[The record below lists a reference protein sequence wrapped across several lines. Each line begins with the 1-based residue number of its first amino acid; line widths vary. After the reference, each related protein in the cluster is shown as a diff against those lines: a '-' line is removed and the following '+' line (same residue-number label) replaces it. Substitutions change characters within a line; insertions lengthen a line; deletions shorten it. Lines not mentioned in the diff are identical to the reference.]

1 VPYEKERLR
10 QEIENYESRISR
22 QIALTMNKAVNLA
35 NGDQLLRHLKFKQH
49 RLKKIL
55 DKIKKLEENI
65 NMKIKME
72 LELQEQELS
81 NQQNLL
87 LQEQDSMMLTS
98 EQQELLDECT
108 KLQQQISGA
117 DQEANKPEF
126 SCFFD
131 MLQYKKQKVHEA

>member
-1 VPYEKERLR
+1 
-10 QEIENYESRISR
+10 
-22 QIALTMNKAVNLA
+22 MNKAVNAA

-55 DKIKKLEENI
+55 DKIKKFEESI
-65 NMKIKME
+65 NAKMKME

-87 LQEQDSMMLTS
+87 LQEQDGMMLTS

-108 KLQQQISGA
+108 KLQ
-117 DQEANKPEF
+117 
-126 SCFFD
+126 
-131 MLQYKKQKVHEA
+131 